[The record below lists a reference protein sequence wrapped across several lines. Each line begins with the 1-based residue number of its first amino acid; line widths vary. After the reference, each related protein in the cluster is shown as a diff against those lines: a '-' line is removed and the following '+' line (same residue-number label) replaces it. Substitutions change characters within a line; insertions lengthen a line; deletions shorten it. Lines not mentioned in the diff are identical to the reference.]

1 MINNPGKSTERV
13 QFEKIQSKLV
23 GIVSEMGSQRGRNR
37 RASEISAYLYLHK
50 EITQKQLI
58 KLTGFSAGTIS
69 TSLNSYIEQGF
80 VKKEFR
86 EDPRTKKPKYY
97 YSVVGTFASN
107 LSTLM
112 KQAQLFLPL
121 IAQKMQ
127 QVKVKLGK
135 PGLEEKKGYSK
146 LISFTKNM
154 DIYLQEYGNLMQ
166 KLQNTRKRSKD
177 E

>member
-1 MINNPGKSTERV
+1 MINNPYKSLEQV

-23 GIVSEMGSQRGRNR
+23 GIVSEMGSQKGRNR
-37 RASEISAYLYLHK
+37 RASEISAYLYLNK
-50 EITQKQLI
+50 EITQKKLI

-69 TSLNSYIEQGF
+69 TTLNSYIEQGF

-86 EDPRTKKPKYY
+86 EDPRTNKPKFY

-121 IAQKMQ
+121 IAKKIQ
-127 QVKVKLGK
+127 QIKLKLDK

-146 LISFTKNM
+146 LITFTKNM
-154 DIYLQEYGNLMQ
+154 DFYLQEYGNLMQ